1 MKNLLL
7 ALVGLSF
14 ALGFTSGDEDSKRRT
29 TNKQDFL
36 AFRKRETS
44 PSLVNAAF
52 LVHDKVEKLYAI
64 WK

>member
-36 AFRKRETS
+36 AKQT
-44 PSLVNAAF
+44 L
-52 LVHDKVEKLYAI
+52 LEKEKHHRR
-64 WK
+64 W